1 MHLDIDLICILLIC
15 VIYVINLLV
24 QSGPDLTTEETWGV
38 NYRALR
44 DLFHISK
51 ERAGSIKYEVFV
63 QMIEIYN
70 EQVRHFLVSH
80 GSNKRYPLSNLYMLV
95 LYSTTKLNLLIS
107 HGN

>member
-1 MHLDIDLICILLIC
+1 M
-15 VIYVINLLV
+15 IYFIISSFFLFLYINVINLLV

-70 EQVRHFLVSH
+70 EQVRDLLVSD
-80 GSNKRYPLSNLYMLV
+80 GSNRRYPLNNVSIIIIFSV
-95 LYSTTKLNLLIS
+95 RQLNF
-107 HGN
+107 